1 MLRTLIILAIVFA
14 LLLAA
19 WLWWA
24 SPTGEPDMDAYHD
37 ALDTLSGSTEAI
49 DTGLARFEAAFE
61 DLTAPDAE
69 AAVQAVYADRVHFN
83 DTLITLESGAEV
95 AAYMGETGKRVSNC
109 RVIVE
114 HALRDGPDVFV
125 RWTMHFESKA
135 YGIGID
141 SKSVGM
147 THLRFDE
154 EGRVIL
160 HQDFW
165 DAAGGLYEHL
175 PLVGAMIRTTKRLM
189 K

>member
-1 MLRTLIILAIVFA
+1 MFRTLLILLVAFA
-14 LLLAA
+14 ALFAV

-24 SPTGEPDMDAYHD
+24 SPTGESDMQAYHD
-37 ALDTLSGSTEAI
+37 ALDTLTGSTESI
-49 DTGLARFEAAFE
+49 DEGLARFEAAFE
-61 DLTAPDAE
+61 DLTASDTE
-69 AAVQAVYADRVHFN
+69 EAVQALYADRVHFN
-83 DTLITLESGAEV
+83 DTLITLESGEAVAE
-95 AAYMGETGKRVSNC
+95 YMRDTGKRVSDC
-109 RVIVE
+109 RVIVD
-114 HALRDGPDVFV
+114 HALRDGPDVFI

-135 YGIGID
+135 WGLGVD

-147 THLRFDE
+147 THLRFDD

-175 PLVGAMIRTTKRLM
+175 PIVGAVVRTAKRLM